1 MLTDAQLR
9 EKNRKTGKLVGL
21 VIVGM
26 FGFGFSMVPLYQI
39 MCSTFGIGPV
49 VAAPDNQRGDS
60 PIPDN
65 RYVNVRFVSQVNA
78 GLAADFGPVDQLATR
93 VKVGKMQTVKW
104 RFRNLSDKPIE
115 FQAIHS
121 VAPEQA
127 APSLHKIECFCFTQQ
142 SMKPHEVR
150 TMPVTFRIE
159 PTLPQGI
166 PEVTLAYTLYALK
179 PDLDRIHKGQADSLK
194 QIK

>member
-1 MLTDAQLR
+1 MLTDEQLR
-9 EKNRKTGKLVGL
+9 EKNRKTGKLVGA
-21 VIVGM
+21 VIIGM
-26 FGFGFSMVPLYQI
+26 FGFGFSMVPLYQL

-49 VAAPDNQRGDS
+49 LASPEKRGDS
-60 PIPDN
+60 PIPDS

-78 GLAADFGPVDQLATR
+78 GLTADFGPVDQLATR

-121 VAPEQA
+121 VAPETA
-127 APSLHKIECFCFTQQ
+127 APSLQKIECFCFTRQ
-142 SMKPHEVR
+142 SMKPREVR

-159 PTLPQGI
+159 PSLPQGI

-179 PDLDRIHKGQADSLK
+179 PDIEQIHKGQEESLK